1 MRTKKLLEAQQN
13 ALRAI
18 EGMVQDLV
26 ARNEAL
32 EKSLEKLADR
42 VDDLERADE
51 RPEDVAQRL
60 YMEGIANVLNYEV
73 GVKVSGR

>member
-13 ALRAI
+13 ALRAV
-18 EGMVQDLV
+18 EGMVQELV

-32 EKSLEKLADR
+32 EKSLEKMSDR
-42 VDDLERADE
+42 VDNLERADE